1 MRCVNA
7 NNSKRPDAGWYASTK
22 RALDVAGS
30 LVGLALLW
38 PVMLG
43 AGIWVKCVDG
53 GPVFYQ
59 QWRVGRGGWL
69 FRIWKLRTMRLDAE
83 HGGKAA
89 LASRGD
95 PRILPGCRWLRK
107 AHIDELPQLVNIL
120 RGEMSLVGPR
130 PERPEVIDQ
139 LRRDLPTIEQRLRVL
154 PGLTG
159 LAQVQNGYANDLPGM
174 RRKLALDLTY
184 TRRASLLRDIGLIV
198 ATVRRL
204 WDNAAC

>member
-1 MRCVNA
+1 MQRA
-7 NNSKRPDAGWYASTK
+7 NENKSKLRASRWYDYTK
-22 RALDVAGS
+22 RVLDVTGS

-38 PVMLG
+38 PVVLG

-53 GPVFYQ
+53 GPVFYR
-59 QWRVGRGGWL
+59 QWRVGKDGWL
-69 FRIWKLRTMRLDAE
+69 FRIWKLRTMKLDAE
-83 HGGKAA
+83 CEGKAA
-89 LASRGD
+89 LASRDD

-139 LRRDLPTIEQRLRVL
+139 LREDLPMIELRLRVL

-159 LAQVQNGYANDLPGM
+159 LAQVQNGYANDLAGM

-184 TRRASLLRDIGLIV
+184 TRQASLTRDVSLIAV
-198 ATVRRL
+198 TMFKL
-204 WDNAAC
+204 WDNTAC